1 MVEKQN
7 GDATKYRTKKFRI
20 SNVDVTKRR
29 MKNRRNLKMLNNTK
43 YRMLQNGDITKG
55 KSFQI
60 SAK

>member
-29 MKNRRNLKMLNNTK
+29 MK
-43 YRMLQNGDITKG
+43 IVE
-55 KSFQI
+55 I
-60 SAK
+60 